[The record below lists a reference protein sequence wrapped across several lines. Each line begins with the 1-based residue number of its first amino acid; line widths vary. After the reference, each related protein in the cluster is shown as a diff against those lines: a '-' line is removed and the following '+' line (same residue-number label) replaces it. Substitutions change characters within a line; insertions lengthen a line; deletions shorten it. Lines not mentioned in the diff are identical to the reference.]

1 MSASFSNTEIS
12 SAIIRAIH
20 YESFLGAFPGLR
32 KSTISFVMSCQ
43 SVPLSVRPL
52 GTTQLSLEEFSWNL
66 ISGTFR
72 RPVQKTEVPL
82 NSDKNNGHFTRR
94 PRYVY
99 DISREL
105 FLVWGMFQTKV
116 VENIKNTSFMFGIFY
131 SANRAMENVTEQ
143 DRPQMA
149 V

>member
-1 MSASFSNTEIS
+1 MHGVTTKINKDW
-12 SAIIRAIH
+12 
-20 YESFLGAFPGLR
+20 Y
-32 KSTISFVMSCQ
+32 
-43 SVPLSVRPL
+43 LS
-52 GTTQLSLEEFSWNL
+52 
-66 ISGTFR
+66 TFR
-72 RPVQKTEVPL
+72 KIYVEKITLSL
-82 NSDKNNGHFTRR
+82 NSDKNNGYFTRR